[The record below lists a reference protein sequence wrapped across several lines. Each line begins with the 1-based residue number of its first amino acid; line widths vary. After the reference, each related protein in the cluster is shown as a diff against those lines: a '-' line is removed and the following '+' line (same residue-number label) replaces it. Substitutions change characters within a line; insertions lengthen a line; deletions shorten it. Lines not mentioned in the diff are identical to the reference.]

1 MTQPTIQSIQIQEA
15 VKRAVE
21 EAMERKKIN
30 QEISDIDK
38 ELDNIHLFRDI
49 LGIRYI
55 PTVDI
60 INPKLFNVPYGVYE
74 KKLKG
79 WGRPYGY

>member
-1 MTQPTIQSIQIQEA
+1 MKTEQETEIQEA
-15 VKRAVE
+15 VKKAVV
-21 EAMERKKIN
+21 EAMEKKKMN
-30 QEISDIDK
+30 KEIKDIVK

-60 INPKLFNVPYGVYE
+60 RNPKLFNVPYGE
-74 KKLKG
+74 
-79 WGRPYGY
+79 WEE

>member
-1 MTQPTIQSIQIQEA
+1 MTPPTTQSIQIQEA

-30 QEISDIDK
+30 QQISDINR

-60 INPKLFNVPYGVYE
+60 INPKLFNVPYGVWE
-74 KKLKG
+74 E
-79 WGRPYGY
+79 

>member
-1 MTQPTIQSIQIQEA
+1 MEVYDKMTPPTTQSIQIQEA

-30 QEISDIDK
+30 QQISDINR

-60 INPKLFNVPYGVYE
+60 INPKLFNVPYGVWE
-74 KKLKG
+74 E
-79 WGRPYGY
+79 

>member
-1 MTQPTIQSIQIQEA
+1 MTPPTTQSIQIQEA

-30 QEISDIDK
+30 QQISDINR

-60 INPKLFNVPYGVYE
+60 INPKLFNVPYGVWE
-74 KKLKG
+74 EWNLK
-79 WGRPYGY
+79 YQ

>member
-1 MTQPTIQSIQIQEA
+1 MEVYDKMTPPTTQSIQIQEA

-30 QEISDIDK
+30 QQISDIDR

-60 INPKLFNVPYGVYE
+60 INPKLFNVPYGVWE
-74 KKLKG
+74 E
-79 WGRPYGY
+79 